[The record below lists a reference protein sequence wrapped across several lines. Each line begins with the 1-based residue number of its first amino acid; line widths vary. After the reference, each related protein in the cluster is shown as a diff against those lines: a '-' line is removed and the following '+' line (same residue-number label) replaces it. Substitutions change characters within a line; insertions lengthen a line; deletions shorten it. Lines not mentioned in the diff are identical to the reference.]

1 MKYLL
6 VLALLAPLSVLA
18 VEEDKQDKMVSV
30 MPAPQYS
37 PPQTIAVT
45 SEVCSG
51 ANSVG
56 AHVLFFGFNYT
67 VKWTDEG
74 CTLRRNA
81 RTMSDF
87 GDQQAAKALLCS
99 DKKIRLAYNNAG
111 HPCQEDIALTLKT
124 AGAAQNAVPKAPK
137 VVEKPKAGFIQQ

>member
-6 VLALLAPLSVLA
+6 ALALLAPLSVLA
-18 VEEDKQDKMVSV
+18 AEEDRLAPVI
-30 MPAPQYS
+30 PAPQYS

-56 AHVLFFGFNYT
+56 AHILFFGFNYT

-81 RTMSDF
+81 RTISDF
-87 GDQQAAKALLCS
+87 GDQTAAKALLCS
-99 DKKIRLAYNNAG
+99 DKKMRLAYKQAE
-111 HPCQEDIALTLKT
+111 HPCQEDIALALKV

-137 VVEKPKAGFIQQ
+137 IVEKPKAGFIQQ